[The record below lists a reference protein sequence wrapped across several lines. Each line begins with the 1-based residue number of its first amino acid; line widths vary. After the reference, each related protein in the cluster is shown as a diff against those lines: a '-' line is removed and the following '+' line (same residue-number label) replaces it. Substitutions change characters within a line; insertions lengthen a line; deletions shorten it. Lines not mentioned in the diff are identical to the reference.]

1 MHKQNEGTP
10 YIGGTILGTI
20 PQNLL
25 ESGSLRVDSDGETVR
40 SFSDEASQ
48 FLEQNRFHKK
58 NNWLWSI
65 RLRAKPKMK
74 VLE

>member
-58 NNWLWSI
+58 NN
-65 RLRAKPKMK
+65 
-74 VLE
+74 